1 MLYPMIS
8 DLSRHSLILQKLYW
22 RLRLFNNTG
31 PESLNT
37 ITLLDGKTTL
47 KQLIET
53 GQSFSRFGEGELR
66 LAFQQ
71 SGTIY
76 DDRSF
81 DLGRDLR
88 QILLYKNE
96 NVLVGYN
103 NLFLKNN
110 EIRWIRAYLRSQ
122 KAANFFESIHS
133 KDDVL
138 VLDRRKLVTEYRKY
152 LRLLACVS
160 DQEVFGEASA
170 FSLGTYVDDFRN
182 GTIEEVK
189 SLIIKLLESNSLLV
203 IAPEKPATGRPLL
216 KVLSGKDWRISGI
229 QSILV
234 PERNAYMIRDEL
246 MAKISQTHEK
256 FDTVVIQA
264 GATGSLFS
272 SQIQSKFGIRAIDVG
287 GFGVGEV

>member
-96 NVLVGYN
+96 SVLVGYN

-160 DQEVFGEASA
+160 DQKVFGEASA

-203 IAPEKPATGRPLL
+203 IAPEKPAAGRPLL

-234 PERNAYMIRDEL
+234 PERNAYVIRDEL

-264 GATGSLFS
+264 GATGSLLS